1 MTLEVHDMSATQLA
15 DRWWVLVIRGLAA
28 ILFGALTLAMPGIS
42 LLVLIMLWAA
52 YAVVD
57 GVFALVLAV
66 RRTRTGR
73 SWGWLL
79 FEGLAGIAAGVVA
92 VLWPDITAMAL
103 LYVIAAWAILTG
115 IAEIAVALQ
124 LRRQIQGEWV
134 LVLSGLLSVAFGV
147 LLAVF
152 PDTGALAVLWMIG
165 AYAIAFGLLL
175 VGLGWRLHG
184 WHRGSEHPGAHGGLP
199 TGA

>member
-1 MTLEVHDMSATQLA
+1 MTLDVDGMSASQLA
-15 DRWWVLVIRGLAA
+15 DRWWVLMIRGLAA
-28 ILFGALTLAMPGIS
+28 IVFGALTFAMPGMS

-57 GVFALVLAV
+57 GVFSLIMAV

-79 FEGLAGIAAGVVA
+79 FEGIAGIAAGVVA

-115 IAEIAVALQ
+115 IAEIAVAIR
-124 LRRQIQGEWV
+124 LRRKLHGEWV
-134 LVLSGLLSVAFGV
+134 LALGGVLSIAFGA
-147 LLAVF
+147 LLMVY
-152 PDTGALAVLWMIG
+152 PDAGALAVLWMIG
-165 AYAIAFGLLL
+165 AYAIAFGVLLL
-175 VGLGWRLHG
+175 GLGWRLHG
-184 WHRGSEHPGAHGGLP
+184 WRRGHEHPGAHGGLP
-199 TGA
+199 SGA

>member
-28 ILFGALTLAMPGIS
+28 ILFGALTLVMPGMS

-165 AYAIAFGLLL
+165 AYAIAFGVLL